1 MRPAR
6 NYYTGVYIQM
16 NNYPKWWNTTV
27 TIYNRYED
35 RQTQVI
41 TWFRHTVDG
50 CFWKY
55 TGNTVNVGETILET
69 KDIICRIPEQSDF
82 LEKYLWEQLPNDEM
96 SSYFTLG
103 SDDLIIKGAVT
114 DEIDEYVKGKRSTD
128 LLEKYKR
135 LQGCM
140 EVEQV
145 ALNVGGG
152 RNEPHYYV
160 KGT

>member
-1 MRPAR
+1 MSK
-6 NYYTGVYIQM
+6 
-16 NNYPKWWNTTV
+16 NYPQWWDTTL

-35 RQTQVI
+35 KMTQVV
-41 TWFRHTVDG
+41 TWFRHTVEN

-55 TGNTVNVGETILET
+55 TGNTVNIGQTILAT
-69 KDIICRIPEQSDF
+69 KDIICRVPEQEDF
-82 LEKYLWEQLPNDEM
+82 LERYQWEQLPNDEM
-96 SSYFTLG
+96 SDYFTI
-103 SDDLIIKGAVT
+103 SPEDIIIKGNV
-114 DEIDEYVKGKRSTD
+114 DDVIDEYTKGHRSTD

-140 EVEQV
+140 QVEQV

>member
-1 MRPAR
+1 MSK
-6 NYYTGVYIQM
+6 
-16 NNYPKWWNTTV
+16 NYPQWWDTTI

-35 RQTQVI
+35 KMTQVV
-41 TWFRHTVDG
+41 TWFKHTVEN

-55 TGNTVNVGETILET
+55 TGNTVNIGQTILAT
-69 KDIICRIPEQSDF
+69 KDIICRIPEQEDF
-82 LEKYLWEQLPNDEM
+82 LERYQWEQLPNDEM
-96 SSYFTLG
+96 SDYFTISPEDIIVKG
-103 SDDLIIKGAVT
+103 NVDDV
-114 DEIDEYVKGKRSTD
+114 IDEYTKGHRSTD

-140 EVEQV
+140 QVEEV

>member
-1 MRPAR
+1 MSK
-6 NYYTGVYIQM
+6 
-16 NNYPKWWNTTV
+16 NYPQWWDTTL

-35 RQTQVI
+35 KMTQVV
-41 TWFRHTVDG
+41 TWFRHTVEN

-55 TGNTVNVGETILET
+55 TGNTVNIGQTILAT
-69 KDIICRIPEQSDF
+69 KDIICRIPEQEDF
-82 LEKYLWEQLPNDEM
+82 LERYQWEQLPNDEM
-96 SSYFTLG
+96 SDYFTISPEDIIVKG
-103 SDDLIIKGAVT
+103 DVDDV
-114 DEIDEYVKGKRSTD
+114 IDEYTKGHRSTD

-140 EVEQV
+140 QVEEV
-145 ALNVGGG
+145 ALNVRGG

>member
-1 MRPAR
+1 MSK
-6 NYYTGVYIQM
+6 
-16 NNYPKWWNTTV
+16 NYPQWWDTTL

-35 RQTQVI
+35 KMTQVV
-41 TWFRHTVDG
+41 TWFRHTVEN

-55 TGNTVNVGETILET
+55 TGNTVNIGQTILAT
-69 KDIICRIPEQSDF
+69 KDIICRIPEQEDF
-82 LEKYLWEQLPNDEM
+82 LERYQWEQLPNDEM
-96 SSYFTLG
+96 SDYFTISPEDIIVKG
-103 SDDLIIKGAVT
+103 NVDDG
-114 DEIDEYVKGKRSTD
+114 IDEYTKGYRSTD

-140 EVEQV
+140 QVEEV

>member
-1 MRPAR
+1 MSK
-6 NYYTGVYIQM
+6 
-16 NNYPKWWNTTV
+16 NYPQWWDTTI

-35 RQTQVI
+35 KMTQVV
-41 TWFRHTVDG
+41 TWFRHTAEN

-55 TGNTVNVGETILET
+55 TGNTVNIGQTILAT
-69 KDIICRIPEQSDF
+69 KDIICRIPEQEDF
-82 LEKYLWEQLPNDEM
+82 LERYQWEQLPNDEM
-96 SSYFTLG
+96 SDYFTISPEDIIVKG
-103 SDDLIIKGAVT
+103 NVDDV
-114 DEIDEYVKGKRSTD
+114 IDEYTKGHRSTD

-140 EVEQV
+140 QVEEV

>member
-1 MRPAR
+1 MSK
-6 NYYTGVYIQM
+6 
-16 NNYPKWWNTTV
+16 NYPQWWDTTL

-35 RQTQVI
+35 KMTQVVI
-41 TWFRHTVDG
+41 WFRHTVEN

-55 TGNTVNVGETILET
+55 TGNTVNIGQTILAT
-69 KDIICRIPEQSDF
+69 KDIICRIPEQEDF
-82 LEKYLWEQLPNDEM
+82 LERYQWEQLPNDEM
-96 SSYFTLG
+96 SDYFTISPEDIIVKG
-103 SDDLIIKGAVT
+103 NVDDV
-114 DEIDEYVKGKRSTD
+114 IDEYTKGHRSTD

-140 EVEQV
+140 QVEEV

>member
-1 MRPAR
+1 MSK
-6 NYYTGVYIQM
+6 
-16 NNYPKWWNTTV
+16 NYPQWWDTTL

-35 RQTQVI
+35 KMTQVV
-41 TWFRHTVDG
+41 TWFRHTVEN

-55 TGNTVNVGETILET
+55 TGNTVNIGQTILAT
-69 KDIICRIPEQSDF
+69 KDIICRIPEQGDF
-82 LEKYLWEQLPNDEM
+82 LERYQWEQLPNDEM
-96 SSYFTLG
+96 SDYFTISPEDIIVKG
-103 SDDLIIKGAVT
+103 NVDDV
-114 DEIDEYVKGKRSTD
+114 IDEYTKGHRSTD

-140 EVEQV
+140 QVEQV

>member
-1 MRPAR
+1 MSK
-6 NYYTGVYIQM
+6 
-16 NNYPKWWNTTV
+16 NYPQWWDTTL

-35 RQTQVI
+35 KMTQVV
-41 TWFRHTVDG
+41 TWFRHTVEN

-55 TGNTVNVGETILET
+55 TGNTVNIGQTILAT
-69 KDIICRIPEQSDF
+69 KDIICRVPEQEDF
-82 LEKYLWEQLPNDEM
+82 LERYQWEQLPNDKM
-96 SSYFTLG
+96 SDYFTISPEDIIVKG
-103 SDDLIIKGAVT
+103 DVDDV
-114 DEIDEYVKGKRSTD
+114 IDEYTKGYRSTD

-140 EVEQV
+140 QVEQV

>member
-1 MRPAR
+1 MSK
-6 NYYTGVYIQM
+6 
-16 NNYPKWWNTTV
+16 NYPQWWNTTL

-35 RQTQVI
+35 KVTQVV
-41 TWFRHTVDG
+41 TWFRHTVEN

-55 TGNTVNVGETILET
+55 TGNTVNIGQTILAT
-69 KDIICRIPEQSDF
+69 KDIICRIPEQEDF
-82 LEKYLWEQLPNDEM
+82 LERYQWEQLPNDEM
-96 SSYFTLG
+96 SDYFTISPEDIIVKG
-103 SDDLIIKGAVT
+103 NVDDV
-114 DEIDEYVKGKRSTD
+114 IDEYTKGHRSTD

-140 EVEQV
+140 QVEEV

>member
-1 MRPAR
+1 MSK
-6 NYYTGVYIQM
+6 
-16 NNYPKWWNTTV
+16 NYPQWWDTTL

-35 RQTQVI
+35 KMTQVV
-41 TWFRHTVDG
+41 TWFRHTVEN

-55 TGNTVNVGETILET
+55 TGNTVNIGQTILAT
-69 KDIICRIPEQSDF
+69 KDIICRIPEQEDF
-82 LEKYLWEQLPNDEM
+82 LERYQWEQLPNDEM
-96 SSYFTLG
+96 SDYFTISPEDIIVKG
-103 SDDLIIKGAVT
+103 DVDDV
-114 DEIDEYVKGKRSTD
+114 IDEYTKGHRSTD

-140 EVEQV
+140 QVEEV

>member
-1 MRPAR
+1 MSK
-6 NYYTGVYIQM
+6 
-16 NNYPKWWNTTV
+16 NYPQWWDTTL

-35 RQTQVI
+35 KMTQVV
-41 TWFRHTVDG
+41 TWFRHTVEN

-55 TGNTVNVGETILET
+55 TGNTVNIGQTILAT
-69 KDIICRIPEQSDF
+69 KDIICRIPEQEDF
-82 LEKYLWEQLPNDEM
+82 LERYQWEQLPNDEM
-96 SSYFTLG
+96 SDYFTISPEDIIVKG
-103 SDDLIIKGAVT
+103 NVDDV
-114 DEIDEYVKGKRSTD
+114 IDEYTKGHRSTD

-140 EVEQV
+140 QVEEV

>member
-1 MRPAR
+1 MSK
-6 NYYTGVYIQM
+6 
-16 NNYPKWWNTTV
+16 NYPQWWDTTL

-35 RQTQVI
+35 KMTQVV
-41 TWFRHTVDG
+41 TWFRHTVEN

-55 TGNTVNVGETILET
+55 TGNTVNIGQTILAT
-69 KDIICRIPEQSDF
+69 KDIICRVPEQEDF
-82 LEKYLWEQLPNDEM
+82 LERYQWEQLPNDEM
-96 SSYFTLG
+96 SDYFTISPEDIIVKG
-103 SDDLIIKGAVT
+103 NVDDV
-114 DEIDEYVKGKRSTD
+114 IDEYTKGHRSTD

-140 EVEQV
+140 QVEQV

>member
-1 MRPAR
+1 MSK
-6 NYYTGVYIQM
+6 
-16 NNYPKWWNTTV
+16 NYPQWWDTTL

-35 RQTQVI
+35 KMTQVV
-41 TWFRHTVDG
+41 TWFRHTVEN

-55 TGNTVNVGETILET
+55 TGNTVNIGQTILAT
-69 KDIICRIPEQSDF
+69 KDIICRVPEQEDF
-82 LEKYLWEQLPNDEM
+82 LERYQWEQLPNDEM
-96 SSYFTLG
+96 SDYFTISPEDIIVKG
-103 SDDLIIKGAVT
+103 NVDDV
-114 DEIDEYVKGKRSTD
+114 IDEYTKGHRSTD

-140 EVEQV
+140 QVEEV

>member
-1 MRPAR
+1 MSK
-6 NYYTGVYIQM
+6 
-16 NNYPKWWNTTV
+16 NYPQWWDTTL

-35 RQTQVI
+35 KMTQVV
-41 TWFRHTVDG
+41 TWFRHTVEN

-55 TGNTVNVGETILET
+55 TGNTVNIGQTILAT
-69 KDIICRIPEQSDF
+69 KDIICRIPEQEDF
-82 LEKYLWEQLPNDEM
+82 LERYQWEQLPNDEM
-96 SSYFTLG
+96 LHYFTISPEDIIVKG
-103 SDDLIIKGAVT
+103 NVDDV
-114 DEIDEYVKGKRSTD
+114 IDEYTKGHRSTD

-140 EVEQV
+140 QVEEV
-145 ALNVGGG
+145 ALNVGEG